1 MSSVDI
7 LVPDL
12 PESVADATV
21 ATWHKKPGDAVVRD
35 EVLVEIETDKV
46 VLEVP
51 ASADGILDAVLE
63 DEGATVLSR
72 QILGRLREGNSAG
85 KESSEKADAKASTP
99 AQRQQA
105 SLEEQNNDA
114 LSPAIRRLLAEHN
127 LDPAAIKGTGVGGR
141 LTREDVEKHLAK
153 APAPAEANAPPPAP
167 AAAPAP
173 QLGHRSEKR
182 VPMTRLRKR
191 VAERLLEAKNS
202 TAMLTTFNEVNMK
215 PIMDLRKQ
223 YGEAFEKRHGIRL
236 GFMSFYVKAVVEA
249 LKRYPEVNASIDGDD
264 VVYHNYFDVS
274 MAVSTPRG
282 LVTPVLRDVDLL
294 GMADIEKNIK
304 ELAVKGRDGK
314 LTVDDLTGGNFTIT
328 NGGVFGSLMSTP
340 IINPPQSAI
349 LGMHAIKDR
358 PMAVN
363 GKVEILPMMYLA
375 LSYDHRLIDGRES
388 VGFLVAIKELLED
401 PTRLLLD
408 V

>member
-153 APAPAEANAPPPAP
+153 APAPAEAKAPAAAP

-314 LTVDDLTGGNFTIT
+314 LTVDDLTGGNFTVT

>member
-1 MSSVDI
+1 MI
-7 LVPDL
+7 EITVPVL
-12 PESVADATV
+12 PESVTEGTLT
-21 ATWHKKPGDAVVRD
+21 TWCKQEGEHVKRD
-35 EVLVEIETDKV
+35 DVIAELETDKV
-46 VLEVP
+46 ILEIP
-51 ASADGILDAVLE
+51 APHDG
-63 DEGATVLSR
+63 VLSNIIVSEGSTVTSAQLLAHLKPQAVIEETVTPVTETLAMPSARLEAQRSGVELADVAGSGRNGRILKEDVQRVTPAPVIQPERVAEIAPAKPLTPGAR
-72 QILGRLREGNSAG
+72 QERREPMSRLR
-85 KESSEKADAKASTP
+85 
-99 AQRQQA
+99 QR
-105 SLEEQNNDA
+105 
-114 LSPAIRRLLAEHN
+114 I
-127 LDPAAIKGTGVGGR
+127 
-141 LTREDVEKHLAK
+141 
-153 APAPAEANAPPPAP
+153 
-167 AAAPAP
+167 
-173 QLGHRSEKR
+173 
-182 VPMTRLRKR
+182 
-191 VAERLLEAKNS
+191 AERLLASQQNN
-202 TAMLTTFNEVNMK
+202 AILTTFNEVNMQSV
-215 PIMDLRKQ
+215 MDLRARWKDRF
-223 YGEAFEKRHGIRL
+223 AEKHGVKL

-282 LVTPVLRDVDLL
+282 LVPPVLRDVDTL
-294 GMADIEKNIK
+294 GMADIEKKIK

-314 LTVDDLTGGNFTIT
+314 LTVEDLTGGNFTIT

-363 GKVEILPMMYLA
+363 GQVEILPMMYLA

-388 VGFLVAIKELLED
+388 VGFLVTIKELLED